1 MAKRTASIHRL
12 AEKFIPDV
20 AIGASA
26 LVRRLM
32 NHSSTTGRMGAET
45 ESGKEAGEGIG
56 LSIIK
61 HLCHLLE
68 NTLRVETPPEGGAVF
83 RLRFPLNV

>member
-12 AEKFIPDV
+12 AEKFIPVV
-20 AIGASA
+20 AVGASA

-32 NHSSTTGRMGAET
+32 NHSSTMGRMGAET
-45 ESGKEAGEGIG
+45 VSEKEDSEGIG
-56 LSIIK
+56 LSIVK
-61 HLCHLLE
+61 HLCQLLY
-68 NTLRVETPPEGGAVF
+68 NTLRAETPPEGGTVF